1 MASSVIIS
9 DMELD
14 HILNSLRTSS
24 LENVGDKGWMTQ
36 MSSLEEINVQAAL
49 EADIGVEERVREALV
64 GRDKLKLV
72 VRELVLIEV
81 WREKILAEILGM
93 GTPKTSIQ
101 VRFSSAVV
109 LFFFWSNA
117 PS

>member
-1 MASSVIIS
+1 MDGARRR
-9 DMELD
+9 LA
-14 HILNSLRTSS
+14 RA
-24 LENVGDKGWMTQ
+24 LENVGDKAWMTQ

-101 VRFSSAVV
+101 VRLSRAVV
-109 LFFFWSNA
+109 LFFSG
-117 PS
+117 